1 MATMRCTSLL
11 CFILLFSVLIFIN
24 AESVDQDHASSTQYA
39 VNKLQA
45 KIDTI
50 ENKIK
55 NKLEDVKH
63 EVEDIEHSLQEQ
75 LDDLENS
82 FETLTHGEF
91 PEHRIR
97 LKSGSLC
104 DNSVKQVRY
113 MCVVIL

>member
-1 MATMRCTSLL
+1 M
-11 CFILLFSVLIFIN
+11 
-24 AESVDQDHASSTQYA
+24 
-39 VNKLQA
+39 
-45 KIDTI
+45 
-50 ENKIK
+50 
-55 NKLEDVKH
+55 
-63 EVEDIEHSLQEQ
+63 EDIEHSLQEQ

-82 FETLTHGEF
+82 FETLTHDEF